1 MADSLREALVT
12 AMETAPVEVAPEPAP
27 VESAPVETEQ
37 QKADRARD
45 EAGRFT
51 KNSTEPALGG
61 GKPTANAVTPAVQPA
76 AVEPRKPPSSWKK
89 EYWEQFAQLPE
100 PVAKYIGER
109 EEQFASGVST
119 YKQEA
124 ERAKVLWDAIAPFQ
138 EDLNRYN
145 IQPTDWIRQL
155 GTAHQMLA
163 KGSPEQKLQMFQK
176 LAQDYNV
183 PLHAVQTGQVDPV
196 SQYVS
201 PLQEQVRQLQGQLN
215 SWQQEKEQSEQQ
227 KLQSDIQAFA
237 AQHEHYEAVRDQ
249 MAGLLQSGIATDL
262 QGAYDKALRLNDD
275 LWKAEQQRQSEAAAE
290 RQRQEQQARV
300 NKAKSNAVSPR
311 SDTPSG
317 SMVGEGKKGL
327 RSNLEEAAASILGG
341 GRL

>member
-12 AMETAPVEVAPEPAP
+12 AMETAPVEATPEPTP
-27 VESAPVETEQ
+27 VETAPVETEQ
-37 QKADRARD
+37 QKADRVRD
-45 EAGRFT
+45 EAGRF
-51 KNSTEPALGG
+51 A
-61 GKPTANAVTPAVQPA
+61 KPTVTEKAAAPTPATPTG
-76 AVEPRKPPSSWKK
+76 VEPRKPPSSWKK

-124 ERAKVLWDAIAPFQ
+124 ERAKILWDAIAPFQ

-145 IQPTDWIRQL
+145 IQPNDWIRQL

-163 KGSPEQKLQMFQK
+163 KGSPEQKLQMFHK
-176 LAQDYNV
+176 LLGDYNT
-183 PLHAVQTGQVDPV
+183 PARLAVQDAQGNWQLLDAGNMPR
-196 SQYVS
+196 
-201 PLQEQVRQLQGQLN
+201 PQEQVPDV
-215 SWQQEKEQSEQQ
+215 EKIVEE
-227 KLQSDIQAFA
+227 KLQQRYMQEELKQFA
-237 AQHEHYEAVRDQ
+237 ASHEHYEAVKSH
-249 MAGLLQSGIATDL
+249 MAGLLQAGMAENL
-262 QGAYDKALRLNDD
+262 QEAYDKSIRLDES
-275 LWKAEQQRQSEAAAE
+275 LWQSEQQRKADEAAE
-290 RQRQEQQARV
+290 KQRQEQAARV
-300 NKAKSNAVSPR
+300 AKARQNSVSPR